1 MVSVFALLDSF
12 QTNLKSAQNAPMFQE
27 LSWLTEL
34 VLFAQENSFTMV
46 KDAAVQLVSPK
57 LEPRANKLA
66 RMINLL
72 MKMEFATDVQST
84 RSSRMEDAPA
94 SAITS
99 ETTAPEFVNFR
110 VLPLNSNTRE
120 DVLSVL

>member
-1 MVSVFALLDSF
+1 MVSVFALLDSS

-66 RMINLL
+66 RMISSL
-72 MKMEFATDVQST
+72 MKMEFVTDVQST
-84 RSSRMEDAPA
+84 KSSRMEDAPV

-99 ETTAPEFVNFR
+99 ETTAPEFVNFH
-110 VLPLNSNTRE
+110 VLLLNSNTRE
-120 DVLSVL
+120 DVPSVL